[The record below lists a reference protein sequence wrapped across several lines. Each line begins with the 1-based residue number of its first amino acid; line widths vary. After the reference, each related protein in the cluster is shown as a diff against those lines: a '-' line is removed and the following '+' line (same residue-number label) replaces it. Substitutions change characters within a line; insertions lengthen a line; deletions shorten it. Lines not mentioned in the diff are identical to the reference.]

1 MRPLEL
7 LDRLFGA
14 LVTGANALASLWI
27 FVMMVMVVA
36 DVSGRFLFSSP
47 IDGTTELVAMS
58 VIAVLYM
65 QIPYTLRS
73 GRMTRSD
80 AFHMR
85 LTERSPALGHGLGLV
100 FHLAGA
106 ALMAMIMSAA
116 WPKTVDAFESK
127 FYVGTIGVF
136 TFPEWPMFFIV
147 FLGCLLTAVQFLA
160 LAYADARVVAGGG
173 AKRG

>member
-1 MRPLEL
+1 MRSLEI
-7 LDRLFGA
+7 LDRWFGA

-27 FVMMVMVVA
+27 FIMMVMVVA
-36 DVSGRFLFSSP
+36 DVTGRFLFSSP

-73 GRMTRSD
+73 GRLTRSD
-80 AFHMR
+80 AFHMALVAKR
-85 LTERSPALGHGLGLV
+85 PVIGHALGVL

-106 ALMAMIMSAA
+106 ALMGVILSAA
-116 WPKTVDAFESK
+116 WPKTIDAYESN

-136 TFPEWPMFFIV
+136 TFPEWPMFFLV
-147 FLGCLLTAVQFLA
+147 ALGCLMTAIQFLA
-160 LAYADARVVAGGG
+160 LAWVDARAM
-173 AKRG
+173 ARG

>member
-1 MRPLEL
+1 VSSWKDI
-7 LDRLFGA
+7 DRFFAA
-14 LVTGANALASLWI
+14 LVIGANALASFWI
-27 FVMMVMVVA
+27 FVMMIMVVA
-36 DVSGRFLFSSP
+36 DVTGRFLFNAP
-47 IDGTTELVAMS
+47 IDGTTELVGMS

-80 AFHMR
+80 AFHAR
-85 LTERSPALGHGLGLV
+85 LTEKNPIIGHTLGLV

-116 WPKTVDAFESK
+116 WPKTVDAYVSK

-147 FLGCLLTAVQFLA
+147 FLGCGLTAIQFLA
-160 LAYADARVVAGGG
+160 LAYADARAM
-173 AKRG
+173 ARG